1 MTSSAAD
8 TSTLTGG
15 QRLGPCCWGARE
27 RPVSRPQRWSL
38 RPVTWPLQALSS
50 TRQGGNTDILYL
62 HLWNSFSLISYACAI
77 SDPVTSSLVLTG
89 GYHSL
94 EAVSRYTEAGFEA
107 SLSSLITGRFWHGC
121 GGYISK
127 AMGGQVCVVINY
139 LQFKQIKNQIYSVF
153 DTFSKT
159 KYIQYSAFNTFS
171 KPEYNNNNNNR
182 FIISTIN
189 PSTGKVCW

>member
-27 RPVSRPQRWSL
+27 RPVSCPQRWSL
-38 RPVTWPLQALSS
+38 RPVTWPLKALSS
-50 TRQGGNTDILYL
+50 TRQGGNTDILNL
-62 HLWNSFSLISYACAI
+62 HLWNSFALISYACAI

-94 EAVSRYTEAGFEA
+94 ESVSRYTEAGFEA

-121 GGYISK
+121 GGYISE

-139 LQFKQIKNQIYSVF
+139 LNNSNK
-153 DTFSKT
+153 SKT
-159 KYIQYSAFNTFS
+159 RYIQSLTHFQKLNIFS
-171 KPEYNNNNNNR
+171 
-182 FIISTIN
+182 IQ
-189 PSTGKVCW
+189 PSTHFQNRNMFGIQYLVKFYYS